1 MAAEA
6 PSALTAPPRDRIR
19 RDEKLR
25 QESELKQSAAAPKTS
40 RGQAGEASNATLTVS
55 RPALLTGC
63 SDRDFRLLVHN
74 LLGFLARHEAIREG
88 HAAYIGLVGIEYTI
102 LISIAH
108 LLAEGDVS
116 IRTVAD
122 HLHLSGAF
130 VTTVTKRLL
139 GRGLVNKAMDP
150 SDRRRLCLTVTE
162 AGRALLAR
170 LAPVQRQVNDVE
182 FESLDAEDFRR
193 LSAMLE
199 CLLDSSEQAL
209 ALQRQL
215 AAPDSPKRR

>member
-1 MAAEA
+1 M
-6 PSALTAPPRDRIR
+6 
-19 RDEKLR
+19 
-25 QESELKQSAAAPKTS
+25 KQSAAAPKTS
-40 RGQAGEASNATLTVS
+40 RAKPGDSSGAALTVS
-55 RPALLTGC
+55 RPELLTGG

-74 LLGFLARHEAIREG
+74 LFGFLARHEAIREG

-108 LLAEGDVS
+108 LSAEGDVS
-116 IRTVAD
+116 IRTVAG

-139 GRGLVNKAMDP
+139 GKGLVDKAMDP

-162 AGRALLAR
+162 AGRTLLAR

-182 FESLDAEDFRR
+182 FESLGAEDFRR

-199 CLLDSSEQAL
+199 RLLDSSERAL

-215 AAPDSPKRR
+215 AVPGSPKRR